1 MFLSF
6 SPPIRFIEKPM
17 CICTTDLHTRESVDH
32 FLRRRSATGAA
43 RRAPRAYSRFWCLI
57 SFGFQMFPASH
68 DGVEP

>member
-43 RRAPRAYSRFWCLI
+43 RRAPRAYSRFWSL
-57 SFGFQMFPASH
+57 
-68 DGVEP
+68 

>member
-32 FLRRRSATGAA
+32 FLRRRSASGAA
-43 RRAPRAYSRFWCLI
+43 RRAPRIHGFGVFDKLWFSDVSRLT
-57 SFGFQMFPASH
+57 
-68 DGVEP
+68 

>member
-43 RRAPRAYSRFWCLI
+43 RRAPRAYSRFWVFDKLWF
-57 SFGFQMFPASH
+57 SDVSRLT
-68 DGVEP
+68 